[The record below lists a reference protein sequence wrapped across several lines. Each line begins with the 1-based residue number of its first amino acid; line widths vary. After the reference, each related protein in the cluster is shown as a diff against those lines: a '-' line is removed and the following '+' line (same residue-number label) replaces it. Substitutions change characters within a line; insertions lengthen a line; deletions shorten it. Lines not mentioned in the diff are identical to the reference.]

1 MASKSGIAG
10 VPKRRRMKIKSAGG
24 WLRAIPLLVCVSIV
38 MGAQWTVGV
47 YMAADNGMSE
57 QAAVDIAE
65 MLKVGSTEE
74 VKIVVQVDNA
84 SRDTNPNCRRYLVL
98 KDSLRLLADLGEVDM
113 ADTATLTDFLDFLG
127 SRFQARNYFLI
138 IWDHG
143 DGWRKGYG
151 PQRAV
156 VIDESH
162 GHMMGVAGGELHRAL
177 ASGKKKMGRNL
188 TILGFDACLMGSI
201 EVATEVMSFADFLL
215 ASEAVVPW
223 DGFPYDAFLG
233 RLVARP
239 TATPAEF
246 LPEMCSDYVASF
258 PGEDV
263 CLSAVDL
270 KQLRRVLAVARNV
283 VGDSVDP
290 GVPGFRLARR
300 GVQTFPA
307 SAVNPPGFLDEQVD
321 FIHFWQLAPGGEIL
335 RSVLNPLVVANAVSG
350 SYGSA
355 RGISVW
361 FPARYVDFKGRSA
374 EYRELAFADSVPWLR
389 FLNNYYSRDDV
400 KPSRPEIVTH
410 RSGGRGDVRLW
421 WQQVFDLSP
430 VVFELYQADEPGTVF
445 LERGDSLGNWNS
457 EGWTV
462 STRYFRSPPTS
473 FFSGSASNLDSRLTL
488 QQPLTLAGG
497 GLLSFYAFYWSEES
511 EDSAGNISRDV
522 CYLERSDAGGNWFLI
537 DSLYGR
543 ADTWREYRYILP
555 AGTNYLRFRY
565 RTDEEE
571 NRLGV
576 FVDDIRVER
585 FSYLRLVTVTPETTA
600 YLFNLARDT
609 SGYTFSVVAVDSF
622 GNRSMSSQLYT
633 VKISSWA
640 EPYTM
645 PAPFSGSCKLV
656 FDFPEKETVDVF
668 IYTIAGTLVKRFSRV
683 VSRVVEWDGKNEAG
697 RELAEGVYLVVLKGR
712 RFKKMGKVARAG
724 VFAR

>member
-1 MASKSGIAG
+1 
-10 VPKRRRMKIKSAGG
+10 MKIESGGG
-24 WLRAIPLLVCVSIV
+24 WLKAIPLLVYFSVATA
-38 MGAQWTVGV
+38 AQWTVGV
-47 YMAADNGMSE
+47 YLAADNGMSE

-65 MLKVGSTEE
+65 MLKVGSTDE
-74 VKIVVQVDNA
+74 VKIVIQVDNVA
-84 SRDTNPNCRRYLVL
+84 RDTNPNCRRYLVL
-98 KDSLRLLADLGEVDM
+98 KDSLRLLADLGEADM
-113 ADTATLTDFLDFLG
+113 ADTTTLADFLDFLG
-127 SRFQARNYFLI
+127 RQFPARNYFLI

-177 ASGKKKMGRNL
+177 AGGKKKLGKNL
-188 TILGFDACLMGSI
+188 AILGFDACLMGSI
-201 EVATEVMSFADFLL
+201 EVATEVMSFADYLL

-223 DGFPYDAFLG
+223 DGFPYEAFLG

-263 CLSAVDL
+263 CLSAINL
-270 KQLRRVLAVARNV
+270 QQLWRVLTVARDV

-290 GVPGFRLARR
+290 EVPGFRLARR

-307 SAVNPPGFLDEQVD
+307 SAVNPPDFLDEQVD
-321 FIHFWQLAPGGEIL
+321 ILHFWQLAPGGASL
-335 RSVLNPLVVANAVSG
+335 RSVLNPLVVANAASG
-350 SYGSA
+350 SYGAA
-355 RGISVW
+355 RGISIW
-361 FPARYVDFKGRSA
+361 FPAGYLDFKDKVA
-374 EYRELAFADSVPWLR
+374 EYRGLAFADSVPWLR

-400 KPSRPEIVTH
+400 KPSSPEIVSH

-421 WQQVFDLSP
+421 WQRVLDLSP
-430 VVFELYQADEPGTVF
+430 VQFELYQANEPSTVL
-445 LERGDSLGNWNS
+445 LERADRLDNWVS

-462 STRYFRSPPTS
+462 SSRYFRSPPTS
-473 FFSGSASNLDSRLTL
+473 FFSGSASNLDNRLTL
-488 QQPLTLAGG
+488 RQPLTLAEG
-497 GLLSFYAFYWSEES
+497 GLLSFYAFYWTEES
-511 EDSAGNISRDV
+511 EDSAGNIDRDV
-522 CYLERSDAGGNWFLI
+522 CYLERSADGRSWYPL
-537 DSLYGR
+537 DSLYGKK
-543 ADTWREYRYILP
+543 DTWREYRYILP
-555 AGTNYLRFRY
+555 AATHYLRFRY

-585 FSYLRLVTVTPETTA
+585 FSELRRVTVTPETTA
-600 YLFNLARDT
+600 YLFNLLRDT
-609 SGYTFSVVAVDSF
+609 SGYTFSVLAVDAF
-622 GNRSMSSQLYT
+622 GNRSMASQLYT

-645 PAPFSGSCKLV
+645 PAPFSGPCKLV
-656 FDFPEKETVDVF
+656 LDFPEKETVDVC
-668 IYTIAGTLVKRFSRV
+668 IYTLSGSLVKRFPKV
-683 VSRVVEWDGKNEAG
+683 LSRVVEWDGKNEAG
-697 RELAEGVYLVVLKGR
+697 RKLADGVYLVVVKGK
-712 RFKKMGKVARAG
+712 RFKKMGTVARVG
-724 VFAR
+724 TVAR